1 MVVPICLPSKQ
12 AVGSANFKKKSEGP
26 GPMGL
31 DLLEISNN
39 YCGVMDAF
47 RGLKLI
53 ICRDLGLI

>member
-1 MVVPICLPSKQ
+1 MSSKRAGCRISQ
-12 AVGSANFKKKSEGP
+12 FQEKIGGSRAH
-26 GPMGL
+26 GL

-53 ICRDLGLI
+53 IRRDLGLI